1 MNSRKTLEEF
11 GISKGHFVALSPKC
25 YFTYDANSEE
35 IKKGTK
41 GVPHSCDLVID
52 NFLNK
57 LYGRTDHSVELS
69 KTLNFAS
76 LDQILTSE
84 EIENIPPA
92 WLPNL
97 RSRILEPKH
106 SRPVI
111 QV

>member
-1 MNSRKTLEEF
+1 MWLR
-11 GISKGHFVALSPKC
+11 
-25 YFTYDANSEE
+25 SEIE
-35 IKKGTK
+35 
-41 GVPHSCDLVID
+41 
-52 NFLNK
+52 
-57 LYGRTDHSVELS
+57 SVS

-111 QV
+111 QIINSHFYSHF

>member
-1 MNSRKTLEEF
+1 MWLR
-11 GISKGHFVALSPKC
+11 
-25 YFTYDANSEE
+25 SE
-35 IKKGTK
+35 I
-41 GVPHSCDLVID
+41 
-52 NFLNK
+52 
-57 LYGRTDHSVELS
+57 ELIS

-111 QV
+111 QIINLKFPILLSFLEQNH

>member
-1 MNSRKTLEEF
+1 MWLR
-11 GISKGHFVALSPKC
+11 
-25 YFTYDANSEE
+25 SE
-35 IKKGTK
+35 I
-41 GVPHSCDLVID
+41 
-52 NFLNK
+52 
-57 LYGRTDHSVELS
+57 ELIS